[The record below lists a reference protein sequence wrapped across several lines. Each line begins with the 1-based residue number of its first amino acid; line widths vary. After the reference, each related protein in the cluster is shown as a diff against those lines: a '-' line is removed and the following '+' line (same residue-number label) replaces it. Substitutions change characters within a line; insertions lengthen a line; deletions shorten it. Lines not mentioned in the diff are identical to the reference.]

1 MRLRPAAASPGGLA
15 VRQGELRGSHHH
27 RSELD
32 PPFHRGQLADGPHRE
47 LLLRHQGGLS
57 LESVLLRRRCRRR
70 RPEQALPRSDD
81 RPEGGRRPT
90 VASGGPMT
98 SKPSHKETHVLK
110 KMLAAALSLGLIGV
124 TIPAPAH
131 AGDDG
136 ISQGRIK
143 HVLLISVDGL
153 HALDVANYVAA
164 QPDSALAEL
173 SERALT
179 YSNARTPANSD
190 SFPGLL
196 ALVTGGSPNSDDLFY
211 DFRYNRSLFHPTDTS
226 CSGQPGNTQVF
237 G

>member
-1 MRLRPAAASPGGLA
+1 
-15 VRQGELRGSHHH
+15 
-27 RSELD
+27 
-32 PPFHRGQLADGPHRE
+32 
-47 LLLRHQGGLS
+47 
-57 LESVLLRRRCRRR
+57 
-70 RPEQALPRSDD
+70 
-81 RPEGGRRPT
+81 
-90 VASGGPMT
+90 MT
-98 SKPSHKETHVLK
+98 SKPSHKEAHVLN

-164 QPDSALAEL
+164 HPDSALAEL

-196 ALVTGGSPNSDDLFY
+196 ALVTGGSPNSHGLFY
-211 DFRYNRSLFHPTDTS
+211 DVSYNRSIFDPTNTS
-226 CSGQPGNTQVF
+226 CSGQPGNTQLTEVSSQRHAQQHHLR
-237 G
+237 GGEVRRRTDGVGGQAPGL